1 MDVEITSEQ
10 KMIVKNV
17 KEFMR
22 KEIAPVADEMDRE
35 GYLPEGIWQTLGD
48 LGLLGLGISEE
59 YGGSGMEKAYLY
71 LGGGA
76 NCPGLALSYVAHS
89 NLCAHNIEHNAT
101 EEQKH
106 KYLPGLCSGERIGC
120 LGLTELG
127 AGSDAVG
134 IQTTASREGDYFLLN
149 GSKMFITNAP
159 IADIALIY
167 AKTDMEKKA
176 RGITA
181 FIVEKG
187 TPGFSVAPKMEKMG
201 HRCSPTSD
209 LIFNDCRVPA
219 ENVVRGVDGGIHV
232 MMTGLDIERV
242 VVAGLALG
250 IGETALELG
259 LKYAKSRH
267 QFDQPIGN
275 FQRVKAKLA
284 NMYTEIEAAR
294 GFIYRAARLADNVE
308 RGGKGT
314 EIHKLAAAAILFAGE
329 VINRATDVSLQLHG
343 GYGYTTEY
351 PINRFYRDAKL
362 MEIGAGTSDIRR
374 LVIADELLKKAPATF
389 NPGQLIFLLDFVPKF
404 SEALD

>member
-1 MDVEITSEQ
+1 MDFELTREQ

-48 LGLLGLGISEE
+48 LGLLGLGIPEE
-59 YGGSGMEKAYLY
+59 YGGSGLDKFTFTLVVEQMARV
-71 LGGGA
+71 
-76 NCPGLALSYVAHS
+76 CPGLALSYVAHS
-89 NLCAHNIEHNAT
+89 NLCAHNIEHNAI
-101 EEQKH
+101 EAQKH

-120 LGLTELG
+120 LGLTEPG

-134 IQTTASREGDYFLLN
+134 IQTTATRDGDHFILN

-159 IADIALIY
+159 VADIALIY

-201 HRCSPTSD
+201 HRCSPTSE

-275 FQRVKAKLA
+275 FQMVKAKLA

-294 GFIYRAARLADNVE
+294 GFVYRAARMADNAN

-374 LVIADELLKKAPATF
+374 LVIADELLKKG
-389 NPGQLIFLLDFVPKF
+389 PGYI
-404 SEALD
+404 

>member
-1 MDVEITSEQ
+1 MDFELTREQ
-10 KMIVKNV
+10 KMIQKNV
-17 KEFMR
+17 KEFMK
-22 KEIAPVADEMDRE
+22 KEIAPIAEELDRE
-35 GYLPEGIWQTLGD
+35 CHLPEGIWQTFGD
-48 LGLLGLGISEE
+48 LGLLGLGIPEE
-59 YGGSGMEKAYLY
+59 YDGSGMDKFTFTLVVEQIARI
-71 LGGGA
+71 
-76 NCPGLALSYVAHS
+76 CPGLALSYVAHS
-89 NLCAHNIEHNAT
+89 NLCAHNIEHNAS
-101 EEQKH
+101 EAQKQ
-106 KYLPGLCSGERIGC
+106 KYLPGLCSGDRIGC
-120 LGLTELG
+120 LGLTEPG

-134 IQTTASREGDYFLLN
+134 IQTTAERDGDHFVIN

-167 AKTDMEKKA
+167 TKTNMEKKA

-187 TPGFSVAPKMEKMG
+187 LPGFSVGPKMDKMG
-201 HRCSPTSD
+201 HRCSPTSE

-219 ENVVRGVDGGIHV
+219 ENIVGELDGGINV
-232 MMTGLDIERV
+232 MMTGLDTERV
-242 VVAGLALG
+242 AVAGLALG

-267 QFDQPIGN
+267 QFNQPISD
-275 FQRVKAKLA
+275 FQMVKAKLA

-294 GFIYRAARLADNVE
+294 GLIYRAALVADQAN

-314 EIHKLAAAAILFAGE
+314 EVHKLAAAAILLAGE
-329 VINRATDVSLQLHG
+329 AANRATNESLQLHG

-374 LVIADELLKKAPATF
+374 LVVADELIKRG
-389 NPGQLIFLLDFVPKF
+389 PGY
-404 SEALD
+404 

>member
-1 MDVEITSEQ
+1 MDFGLTREQ

-35 GYLPEGIWQTLGD
+35 EFLPEGIWQTLGD
-48 LGLLGLGISEE
+48 LGLLGLGIPEE
-59 YGGSGMEKAYLY
+59 FGGSGMDKFTFTLVVEQIARV
-71 LGGGA
+71 
-76 NCPGLALSYVAHS
+76 CPGLALSYVAHS
-89 NLCAHNIEHNAT
+89 NLCAHNIEHNASET
-101 EEQKH
+101 QKH
-106 KYLPGLCSGERIGC
+106 KYLPGLCSGELIGC
-120 LGLTELG
+120 LGLTEPG

-134 IQTTASREGDYFLLN
+134 IQTTANREGDHFLIN

-159 IADIALIY
+159 VADVALIY

-201 HRCSPTSD
+201 HRCSPTSE

-259 LKYAKSRH
+259 LKYAKTRH

-275 FQRVKAKLA
+275 FQMVKAKLA

-294 GFIYRAARLADNVE
+294 GFIYRAARF
-308 RGGKGT
+308 GG
-314 EIHKLAAAAILFAGE
+314 
-329 VINRATDVSLQLHG
+329 
-343 GYGYTTEY
+343 
-351 PINRFYRDAKL
+351 
-362 MEIGAGTSDIRR
+362 
-374 LVIADELLKKAPATF
+374 
-389 NPGQLIFLLDFVPKF
+389 
-404 SEALD
+404 